1 MIPNPLQSD
10 STLAIEATDLSKS
23 YGVRPSIC
31 ALRGVSLQVRAGE
44 RVALLGKSGSGKT
57 TLLNV
62 IGGLDRPTSGTVAV
76 AGRRLDRMGPSDL
89 ARFRRSTVGV
99 IFQAYNLVPSSSA
112 IQNVELPLLFAGLV
126 RSERRAAAR
135 RALEEVGLAARLDH
149 RPCELSGGEQ
159 QRVAIA
165 RAMVNRPEVLLV
177 DEPTGNLDSETAG
190 EIMSLLDAHV
200 RERGT
205 TLVLVTHD
213 SELARRWTDR
223 VVWIKDGQIATS

>member
-1 MIPNPLQSD
+1 MNADHVQPESD
-10 STLAIEATDLSKS
+10 LAIEATDVVKS
-23 YGVRPSIC
+23 YGMQPAVC
-31 ALRGVSLQVRAGE
+31 ALRGVSLQVRSGA

-57 TLLNV
+57 TMLNV
-62 IGGLDRPTSGTVAV
+62 IGGLDRPTSGTIAV
-76 AGRRLDRMGPSDL
+76 AGRRLDRMSPREL
-89 ARFRRSTVGV
+89 AGFRLETVGV

-112 IQNVELPLLFAGLV
+112 IQNVELPMIFAGRA

-135 RALEEVGLAARLDH
+135 RALEEVGLAARIDH

-165 RAMVNRPEVLLV
+165 RAIVNRPEVLLV

-213 SELARRWTDR
+213 ADLARHWTDR
-223 VVWIKDGQIATS
+223 IVWIRDGQIAAS

>member
-1 MIPNPLQSD
+1 
-10 STLAIEATDLSKS
+10 
-23 YGVRPSIC
+23 
-31 ALRGVSLQVRAGE
+31 
-44 RVALLGKSGSGKT
+44 
-57 TLLNV
+57 
-62 IGGLDRPTSGTVAV
+62 
-76 AGRRLDRMGPSDL
+76 
-89 ARFRRSTVGV
+89 VGV

-112 IQNVELPLLFAGLV
+112 IQNVELPMLFAG
-126 RSERRAAAR
+126 RARRERRVAAR

-190 EIMSLLDAHV
+190 EIMSLLDTHV

-213 SELARRWTDR
+213 AELARRWTDR
-223 VVWIKDGQIATS
+223 IVWIKDGQIAAS